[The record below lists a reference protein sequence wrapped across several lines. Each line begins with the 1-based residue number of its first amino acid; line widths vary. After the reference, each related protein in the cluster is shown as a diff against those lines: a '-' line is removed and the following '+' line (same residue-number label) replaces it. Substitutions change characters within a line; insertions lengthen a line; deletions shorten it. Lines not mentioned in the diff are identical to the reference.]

1 MSETALHPRPSPSRA
16 VAGLAVF
23 AVAVVLVAAIG
34 GLAAT
39 SSAAQYQALDLPS
52 WAPPAAVFGPVWTV
66 LYAMI
71 AIAGWLVWR
80 RRGVVGAPGAFAVY
94 AVQLALNALWTPLFF
109 GMGAIGAA
117 FVEICALWIA
127 VATTI
132 VLFGRHSRS
141 AAVLLVPYLAW
152 VTFAAAL
159 NGAIWQL
166 N

>member
-1 MSETALHPRPSPSRA
+1 MSDTSLHARPTPARAAL
-16 VAGLAVF
+16 GLAVF
-23 AVAVVLVAAIG
+23 AFVVIVVAAVG
-34 GLAAT
+34 GLAA
-39 SSAAQYQALDLPS
+39 SAAAQYQALEQPT

-71 AIAGWLVWR
+71 AVAGWLVWR
-80 RRGVVGAPGAFAVY
+80 RRGVAGARPALIVY
-94 AVQLALNALWTPLFF
+94 AVQLVLNALWTPLFF
-109 GMGAIGAA
+109 GLGAIAVA
-117 FVEICALWIA
+117 FADICLLWIA

-132 VLFGRHSRS
+132 ALFSRHSRP
-141 AAVLLVPYLAW
+141 AAGLLVPYLAW

>member
-1 MSETALHPRPSPSRA
+1 MSDTALHPRPAPGRA
-16 VAGLAVF
+16 ALGLAVF
-23 AVAVVLVAAIG
+23 ALAVVVVAAVG

-39 SSAAQYQALDLPS
+39 SPAAQYQALEQPS
-52 WAPPAAVFGPVWTV
+52 WAPPAAVFGPVWTL

-71 AIAGWLVWR
+71 AVAGWLVWR
-80 RRGVVGAPGAFAVY
+80 RRGIAGARPALAVY

-109 GMGAIGAA
+109 GLGAIGTA
-117 FVEICALWIA
+117 FAEICLLWIA
-127 VATTI
+127 LVTTV
-132 VLFGRHSRS
+132 VLFARHSRP
-141 AAVLLVPYLAW
+141 AAALLVPYLLW

>member
-1 MSETALHPRPSPSRA
+1 MSDTVLHPRPTPGRA
-16 VAGLAVF
+16 AIGLAVF
-23 AVAVVLVAAIG
+23 AFGVVLVAAIG

-39 SSAAQYQALDLPS
+39 SSAAQYQALDQPT

-80 RRGVVGAPGAFAVY
+80 RSGIAGARTALIVY
-94 AVQLALNALWTPLFF
+94 AVQLVLNALWTPLFF
-109 GMGAIGAA
+109 GMGAVAAA
-117 FVEICALWIA
+117 FVEICVLWVA
-127 VATTI
+127 VVAT
-132 VLFGRHSRS
+132 VALFSRHSRL
-141 AAVLLVPYLAW
+141 AAALLVPYLLW